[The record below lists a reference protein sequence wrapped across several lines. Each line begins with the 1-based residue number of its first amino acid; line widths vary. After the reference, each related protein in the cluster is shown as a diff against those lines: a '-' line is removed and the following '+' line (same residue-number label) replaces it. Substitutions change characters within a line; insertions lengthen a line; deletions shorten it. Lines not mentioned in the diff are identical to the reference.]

1 MFLASSLVSDLSVNN
16 DVTSEKSR
24 SGIIFL
30 MYENVLQE
38 AIQPLTVLSKKF
50 LSNARGEDRVGVALG
65 AKSAADRAAL

>member
-1 MFLASSLVSDLSVNN
+1 MNG

-30 MYENVLQE
+30 MYQNVLQE
-38 AIQPLTVLSKKF
+38 AIQPMTLLLEKF

-65 AKSAADRAAL
+65 AKSAGDGAAL